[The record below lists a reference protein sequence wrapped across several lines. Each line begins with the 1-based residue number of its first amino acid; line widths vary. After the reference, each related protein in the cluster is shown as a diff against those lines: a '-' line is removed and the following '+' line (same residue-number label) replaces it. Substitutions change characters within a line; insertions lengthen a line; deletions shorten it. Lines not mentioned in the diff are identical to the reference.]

1 MQPVFTNTSPCA
13 DIARHFKV
21 SQALVD
27 HAMEWKLYET
37 GIRKK
42 SPDSKH
48 ADRLLALSQETDL
61 DTRIAI
67 DKQLE
72 LVAAA
77 ILVDAEKRRLA
88 EEAAAS

>member
-1 MQPVFTNTSPCA
+1 MICA

-27 HAMEWKLYET
+27 HTMEWKLYEA

-42 SPDSKH
+42 SPDLAHSN
-48 ADRLLALSQETDL
+48 RLLALAQETDL
-61 DTRIAI
+61 DTRIGI

-72 LVAAA
+72 LVIAA

-88 EEAAAS
+88 ETAKASE